1 MINGANH
8 ENKDIKKKAGKV
20 QKYFIAPAVIREFE
34 DIIKSNKDICD
45 LAGIP
50 AR

>member
-1 MINGANH
+1 MVQIM
-8 ENKDIKKKAGKV
+8 KTKTSKKKAGKV